1 VAGFLPI
8 TVLYDGDCRFC
19 TRSARQIEKRFGRP
33 NVSLR
38 NFQEPGALDPYPGV
52 THDACMEKLHMVTS
66 AGRVFAGAEAFARL
80 VATVPVLG
88 LLAWLYYV
96 PGLRQVADFTYSVVA
111 RHRYRLLAK
120 SEACDTGTCHLH
132 GQ

>member
-1 VAGFLPI
+1 VAAVLPI

-19 TRSARQIEKRFGRP
+19 IRSARQIEQRLGSA
-33 NVSLR
+33 NVTLR

-52 THDACMEKLHMVTS
+52 THDACMDKMHIVTA
-66 AGRVFAGAEAFARL
+66 AGRVFAGAEAFARI
-80 VATVPVLG
+80 VATVPVVG
-88 LLAWLYYV
+88 LLAWLYYL
-96 PGLRQVADFTYSVVA
+96 PGLRQLADLAYSVIA
-111 RHRYRLLAK
+111 RHRYRLFGR